1 MRHRR
6 NLSLRRGAGAG
17 KGACRRMGKRRRG
30 KEPGERPGLLG
41 KMFLASEVPTGLWG
55 SQALIEINGNRRITV
70 EGYRGILEYEPDH
83 IKLNLGKLGLRIL
96 GSGLE
101 ILLMQEETIVI
112 QGMIVG
118 VEYSQITSR

>member
-1 MRHRR
+1 
-6 NLSLRRGAGAG
+6 
-17 KGACRRMGKRRRG
+17 
-30 KEPGERPGLLG
+30 
-41 KMFLASEVPTGLWG
+41 MFLAGEVPTGLWG
-55 SQALIEINGNRRITV
+55 SHALIEINGNRRITV
-70 EGYRGILEYEPDH
+70 EGYKGILEYEPDR